1 MKKLVSLLLVIAA
14 ALCLTTCAE
23 RLPEPEPDYLVLMV
37 KAAIAGD
44 VDAGRSLQAARDVS
58 SQSAQADFVPVSFD
72 ELYLLSRY
80 IEYRYGSYRC
90 SDDLRFCAGEL
101 VLNRVASPE
110 YPDTLEAV
118 IFQPGELGEI
128 DTAAFAVCLNPTRP
142 CVNVAL
148 RLLMGERQMENSV
161 VIESARPANDIYAM
175 FCDRLLG
182 NTYYYKSENLELYTG
197 DTSVDVT
204 N

>member
-23 RLPEPEPDYLVLMV
+23 RLPEPEPDYLALMV

-128 DTAAFAVCLNPTRP
+128 DTATFAVCLNPTRP

>member
-23 RLPEPEPDYLVLMV
+23 RLPEPEPDYLALMV

-44 VDAGRSLQAARDVS
+44 VDAGRSLQAAREAS

-128 DTAAFAVCLNPTRP
+128 DTAAFAACLNPTRP

-148 RLLMGERQMENSV
+148 RLIMGERQMENSV

-182 NTYYYKSENLELYTG
+182 NTYYYKSANLELYG
-197 DTSVDVT
+197 DTSGAAP

>member
-23 RLPEPEPDYLVLMV
+23 RLPEPEPDYLALMV

-110 YPDTLEAV
+110 YPDTLETV

-128 DTAAFAVCLNPTRP
+128 DTAAFAACLNPTRP

>member
-23 RLPEPEPDYLVLMV
+23 RLPEPEPDYLALMV

-58 SQSAQADFVPVSFD
+58 SQSAQTDFVPVSFD

-110 YPDTLEAV
+110 YPDTLETV

-128 DTAAFAVCLNPTRP
+128 DTAAFAACLNPTRP